1 MILDET
7 TWNICLMSPIRTPQ
21 TILVLGAGELGSAV
35 LRHLAQQADVA
46 AGDSIC
52 VLLRSSRIDSS
63 DPARQAQLME
73 LDRLG
78 IGVVTGDLVN
88 DSIDFLASI
97 FVRFT
102 TVVSCI
108 GFSAGPGVQI
118 RLTRAAIQAGV
129 NRYVPWQF
137 GVDYDIIGRGSA
149 QPVFDEQ
156 LDVRD
161 LLRNQEQTNW
171 ILISTGMFT
180 SFLFEPSFGVVDLE
194 RGFVRALGSWDTEV
208 TVTTPE
214 DIGYLTARILF
225 FEPRINNEVVFTAGE
240 TLDYCQLADRLDDAL
255 SRQFERVVW
264 TRTALDEA
272 LCSHP
277 DGQIERYRAVFA
289 AGRGVAWPKE
299 QTFNYRLGIPTAGV
313 GDWIETNL
321 SGQAFGR
328 ILTVDGPAD

>member
-1 MILDET
+1 
-7 TWNICLMSPIRTPQ
+7 MSPTQTPQ
-21 TILVLGAGELGSAV
+21 AILVLGAGELGSAV

-46 AGDSIC
+46 AGDSVH
-52 VLLRSSRIDSS
+52 VLLRPGRIDAS
-63 DPARQAQLME
+63 DPAKQAKLVE

-78 IGVVTGDLVN
+78 IGVVTGDLIN
-88 DSIDFLASI
+88 DPIDSLASI
-97 FVRFT
+97 FARFN

-108 GFSAGPGVQI
+108 GFSAGPGAQR
-118 RLTRAAIQAGV
+118 RLTQAAIQAGV

-161 LLRNQEQTNW
+161 LLRNQDETNW
-171 ILISTGMFT
+171 VLISTGMFT

-194 RGFVRALGSWDTEV
+194 RGVVHALGSWDTEV

-240 TLDYCQLADRLDDAL
+240 TLNYRQLADMLDDAL
-255 SRQFERVVW
+255 SRKIERVVW
-264 TRTALDEA
+264 TQTALDEA
-272 LCSHP
+272 LRANP

-289 AGRGVAWPKE
+289 AGHGVAWPKNK
-299 QTFNYRLGIPTAGV
+299 TFNYRLDMPTTGV

-321 SGQAFGR
+321 SA
-328 ILTVDGPAD
+328 

>member
-1 MILDET
+1 
-7 TWNICLMSPIRTPQ
+7 MSPTQTPQ
-21 TILVLGAGELGSAV
+21 SLLVLGVGELGSAV
-35 LRHLAQQADVA
+35 LRHLAQQADTAV
-46 AGDSIC
+46 GDSVH
-52 VLLRSSRIDSS
+52 VLLRPGRVDSS
-63 DPARQAQLME
+63 DPAKQAALME

-78 IGVVTGDLVN
+78 IGIVAGDLIN
-88 DSIDFLASI
+88 DSIDSLASV
-97 FVRFT
+97 FAHFD

-118 RLTRAAIQAGV
+118 RLTEAAIQAGV
-129 NRYVPWQF
+129 DRYVPWQF

-156 LDVRD
+156 LHVRD
-161 LLRNQEQTNW
+161 MLRKQIQTNW

-194 RGFVRALGSWDTEV
+194 RKAVHALGSWETEV

-225 FEPRINNEVVFTAGE
+225 SEPRINNEVVFTAGE
-240 TLDYCQLADRLDDAL
+240 TLNYRQLADMLEDAMN
-255 SRQFERVVW
+255 RKVERIVW

-272 LCSHP
+272 LRANP

-289 AGRGVAWPKE
+289 AGRGVAWPKTK
-299 QTFNYRLGIPTAGV
+299 TFNYRLDIPTIGV

-321 SGQAFGR
+321 SA
-328 ILTVDGPAD
+328 